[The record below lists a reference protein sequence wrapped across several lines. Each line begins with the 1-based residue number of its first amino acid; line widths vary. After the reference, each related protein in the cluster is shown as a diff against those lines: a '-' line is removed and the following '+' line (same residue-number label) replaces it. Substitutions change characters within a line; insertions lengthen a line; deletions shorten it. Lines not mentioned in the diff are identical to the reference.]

1 MRDGKY
7 LEANDHYTKTLREK
21 GFKVVKITNANTF
34 EHITTKIFYYSG
46 QRKDVDRI
54 IQEIAFSPDERGIIE
69 LKNFGHRIKII
80 IGKDIM
86 KQNEVLT
93 TAKFTRN

>member
-1 MRDGKY
+1 MAARLQNFLK
-7 LEANDHYTKTLREK
+7 EK

-34 EHITTKIFYYSG
+34 EHITTKIFYYNG
-46 QRKDVDRI
+46 HRKDVDRL
-54 IQEIAFSPDERGIIE
+54 IQEIAFCPDERSVIE

-86 KQNEVLT
+86 KQNEVL
-93 TAKFTRN
+93 AKANFTRKKP